1 MDPISPNPPSEL
13 RKNLR
18 PIVEPELSRRI
29 VLVIRQDYIH
39 EAKLNAVI
47 KAIRAIIPESAQE
60 DYIKA
65 ERIRI

>member
-1 MDPISPNPPSEL
+1 MGIIGHGSDF
-13 RKNLR
+13 
-18 PIVEPELSRRI
+18 PESSQRI
-29 VLVIRQDYIH
+29 AKEYKVIRQDYIH
-39 EAKLNAVI
+39 EAKMNAVI